1 MAEDKKTGEKAPKG
15 EWLKPQLSL
24 VEAGKAES
32 APPGQGNDSIYNY
45 S

>member
-1 MAEDKKTGEKAPKG
+1 MAEDQKSGEKSPKS
-15 EWLKPQLSL
+15 EWLKPQVSL
-24 VEAGKAES
+24 VEAGKAEA